1 MRWCKAAARSG
12 WLPYG
17 SFGPSRQPQK
27 IEGLGRKGTAD
38 CDLSRFVH
46 LVLVQGFH
54 TAPEMGLAQNDLNS
68 QVIAWSDT
76 PSQVTSIEA
85 DDYTYNSA
93 MKSLSATGDRARVVD
108 PVDQVSS
115 KWGDRH
121 EISNEINSLIDV
133 FSKTR
138 CEALVGYANG
148 LAIWRVNHGWA
159 AIKPFWLQIIIH
171 NHTCGYLRILF
182 V

>member
-1 MRWCKAAARSG
+1 
-12 WLPYG
+12 
-17 SFGPSRQPQK
+17 
-27 IEGLGRKGTAD
+27 
-38 CDLSRFVH
+38 
-46 LVLVQGFH
+46 VLVQGFH

-115 KWGDRH
+115 K
-121 EISNEINSLIDV
+121 
-133 FSKTR
+133 
-138 CEALVGYANG
+138 
-148 LAIWRVNHGWA
+148 
-159 AIKPFWLQIIIH
+159 
-171 NHTCGYLRILF
+171 
-182 V
+182 